1 MFSCLSR
8 LTMWHCPHSLD
19 ARARHTA
26 VHRAAISPY
35 LVPKSAGT
43 DRQTERRTPYRFI
56 DPAQH
61 SMHTVPV
68 NATNDFVQLYAVSV
82 SQRTRTV

>member
-1 MFSCLSR
+1 MIPQTFTVTPEHIRFYFLLSFV
-8 LTMWHCPHSLD
+8 LHL
-19 ARARHTA
+19 
-26 VHRAAISPY
+26 
-35 LVPKSAGT
+35 LVVVSSFFP
-43 DRQTERRTPYRFI
+43 FI